1 MLVAIEPLGQ
11 VDRSTQ
17 RMSGTGGKRTMPMDA
32 YRDGEQLIMKF
43 DLPGVAPDSMELN
56 VDNNVLT
63 IKAHRPRQQIEDSQ
77 WVVSERLHGTF
88 SAQLQLSNQLNL
100 DNIRANYDQGV
111 LTISVPAAK
120 ETQARRI
127 EISGSQANDTESTES

>member
-1 MLVAIEPLGQ
+1 MLIAIEPLGQ

-17 RMSGTGGKRTMPMDA
+17 RRPITGGKRTMPMDA
-32 YRDGEQLIMKF
+32 YRDGEQLIMIF
-43 DLPGVAPDSMELN
+43 DLPGIEPDSMELN
-56 VDNNVLT
+56 VENNVLT

-88 SAQLQLSNQLNL
+88 SAQLHLSNQLDL

-111 LTISVPAAK
+111 LTISVPVAK

-127 EISGSQANDTESTES
+127 EISGSQATGIQSVES